1 MKLYSLITICI
12 TLGLFY
18 ALAVFEQNK
27 KANEKRSESNFKK
40 INTFHHNL
48 ACTRSFTL
56 NEASFDMI
64 VTGKEHRYLNTG
76 ITSLDRETE
85 YDDESDNLN
94 SFLVAN
100 DD

>member
-27 KANEKRSESNFKK
+27 KANEEKLESNLEE
-40 INTFHHNL
+40 IVTYHRNL
-48 ACTRSFTL
+48 ACTGIYSF
-56 NEASFDMI
+56 NQSSFDMI

-76 ITSLDRETE
+76 ITLLEDETQYTRDR
-85 YDDESDNLN
+85 NGMN
-94 SFLVAN
+94 SFLAAR
-100 DD
+100 DK

>member
-27 KANEKRSESNFKK
+27 KVNEEKK
-40 INTFHHNL
+40 DSSVEEIITYHRTERCYGSL
-48 ACTRSFTL
+48 SSDET
-56 NEASFDMI
+56 SFDMM

-76 ITSLDRETE
+76 ITLSDYEFESEPDRININTLIVSH
-85 YDDESDNLN
+85 DE
-94 SFLVAN
+94 
-100 DD
+100 